1 MHTRAIAG
9 DNEKRKFILFNV
21 LLLFSNFRTKFLLQ
35 FSRYK
40 LQKKKTFVMISFK

>member
-21 LLLFSNFRTKFLLQ
+21 LLLLNFSNSELNFCYNFQDINYR
-35 FSRYK
+35 R
-40 LQKKKTFVMISFK
+40 KKHLS

>member
-21 LLLFSNFRTKFLLQ
+21 LLLLKISVISELNFCYNFQDINYR
-35 FSRYK
+35 R
-40 LQKKKTFVMISFK
+40 KKHLS